1 MDHLPLPETPDAFQ
15 KEQFGPKWFSSCRNE
30 KLLNIPGYQ
39 ILHVVMKLLNRDN
52 DFCRKKIENEPE
64 GV

>member
-39 ILHVVMKLLNRDN
+39 VKLLNRNN
-52 DFCRKKIENEPE
+52 DFVVKRAQNEPE